1 MLGEGKAGLPLP
13 SPPRASYFSVEDTS
27 DVFGMINSI
36 LLQPPLSPDRVGHI
50 GWGGEGGNSWCL
62 PKEARPGATGVFCWG
77 LI

>member
-50 GWGGEGGNSWCL
+50 GWWGGE
-62 PKEARPGATGVFCWG
+62 EIPGAFQKRLVQGPLVSSAG
-77 LI
+77 A

>member
-13 SPPRASYFSVEDTS
+13 SPPSASYFSVEDTS

-50 GWGGEGGNSWCL
+50 GWGGE
-62 PKEARPGATGVFCWG
+62 EIPGAFQKRLVQGPLVSSAG
-77 LI
+77 A